1 MQEYFGRGEKRMYL
15 RRYSEKEIEILD
27 EALQELSKVFPV
39 EPSAEKVCDFYVELW
54 DMCAKMSEEKV
65 EYGNQGERGCVIA
78 RNVAIRYLH
87 LALMI
92 DSHKSRDG
100 FLLSCL
106 VQSISDTIISIIK
119 LAEDGLEYQAFVM
132 IRTLFELFMT
142 LLIVVESPEKREI
155 YRSAQT
161 PEESYKVWR
170 TDFTKA
176 KFINMLESY
185 SGDYP
190 DLFEPAKVWVTEAYG
205 FLSSFVHNDSL
216 NVMFYTK
223 PCFNE
228 EGISPCSMWGQ
239 HVTRKG
245 EIFSRLVEVI
255 APCDML
261 FFSMLKDPKIDVS
274 MKTLLVKEEDFP
286 NTINMYWMLDGLR
299 KVCMLLLLEHDSHDK
314 IKKELENADCPFYA
328 GKDPELL

>member
-1 MQEYFGRGEKRMYL
+1 MYL
-15 RRYSEKEIEILD
+15 RRYSEKEKEILND
-27 EALQELSKVFPV
+27 AVQALAKVFPV
-39 EPSAEKVCDFYVELW
+39 EPSAEKVCDFYVNLW
-54 DMCAKMSEEKV
+54 DLCAEMSEEKV
-65 EYGNQGERGCVIA
+65 EYGSQGERGCVIA
-78 RNVAIRYLH
+78 RNIAIRYFH

-92 DSHKSRDG
+92 DRLKSNDG
-100 FLLSCL
+100 FLLSSL
-106 VQSISDTIISIIK
+106 VQSISDTIISVIK

-142 LLIVVESPEKREI
+142 LLIVVESPEKRKM
-155 YRSAQT
+155 YRAAQT

-216 NVMFYTK
+216 NIMFYTK
-223 PCFNE
+223 PSFNE

-255 APCDML
+255 APCDLL
-261 FFSMLKDPKIDVS
+261 FFSMLKDPKIDIS
-274 MKTLLVKEEDFP
+274 MKTLLVKEKDFP
-286 NTINMYWMLDGLR
+286 NTMNMYWVLDGLR
-299 KVCMLLLLEHDSHDK
+299 KVCMLLLVEHDSHDK
-314 IKKELENADCPFYA
+314 IKHELTSADCPFYEE
-328 GKDPELL
+328 KKEDFL

>member
-1 MQEYFGRGEKRMYL
+1 MYL

-274 MKTLLVKEEDFP
+274 MKTLLVKEKDFP